1 MAWKQRGK
9 ILLKPVINA
18 VLVVDMEELVFNPGD
33 LFRGLP
39 PSFSLQW
46 ILSVD
51 WCQAHHG
58 LLTHTPLMTDD
69 GTKEMW
75 RISQITTLWI
85 RSTAKTDLTYKLR
98 KRLRNP
104 SLPVTHSHD
113 TEIYFPLTLL
123 SNVLSF
129 TKLSK
134 ASLTKDKSFLAAVT
148 IETMTSWRMAS
159 SGSCDLTLKNSG
171 KNTVRSWMKLSQI
184 HMKHS
189 LQSCLPH
196 AWNAVRVQE
205 TWHQIYDTFY
215 EGINVNTLKP
225 FSWCTSEVFGQV
237 WVVHE
242 TVTCKLYTLQSDW
255 NMDVIKPM
263 AGEILL
269 IPGNKMH
276 LFIYRSHI
284 SNCYWG
290 CYDTH
295 LPR

>member
-1 MAWKQRGK
+1 MASKQRGK
-9 ILLKPVINA
+9 KNLLKPVINA

-51 WCQAHHG
+51 WRQAHHG
-58 LLTHTPLMTDD
+58 LLTHTPLMTED

-75 RISQITTLWI
+75 GISQIRTLWVI
-85 RSTAKTDLTYKLR
+85 LPTVNPFYKNGRAKTDLTYKLR

-104 SLPVTHSHD
+104 SLYVTHSHI
-113 TEIYFPLTLL
+113 TEKYFQLTLL

-184 HMKHS
+184 HMKH
-189 LQSCLPH
+189 L
-196 AWNAVRVQE
+196 
-205 TWHQIYDTFY
+205 
-215 EGINVNTLKP
+215 
-225 FSWCTSEVFGQV
+225 
-237 WVVHE
+237 
-242 TVTCKLYTLQSDW
+242 
-255 NMDVIKPM
+255 
-263 AGEILL
+263 
-269 IPGNKMH
+269 
-276 LFIYRSHI
+276 
-284 SNCYWG
+284 
-290 CYDTH
+290 
-295 LPR
+295 